1 MNKQFHFAFLLLCLV
16 FSCARENDLSS
27 ELEFQPVEQ
36 QEVFDPYIV
45 QGRLIVEFTDDIA
58 DDIENSRSKNSLPVT
73 KSAGINALLESC
85 GVVSL
90 ERIFPYDEQWEERHR
105 AFGLHRFY
113 YVDFDTAIPVTKAAD
128 SFDNLPEIVSAQP
141 ERMKVQTEVFNDPY
155 LSYQWHYSNNG
166 VGSTYVAGADI
177 NVFPVW
183 ERYTGGSPEVIVCVE
198 DGGVDLT
205 HPDLAAICLPGGPD
219 GSCSFINGY
228 GGYDIPADDHGTHV
242 AGTVAAINNNGIGVC
257 GVAGGLDGKGGVRI
271 MSTPIL
277 MEDPSNPDKTIGGNS
292 AQAFVWA
299 ADHGAVISQNS
310 WAYGYKNAEDAKNG
324 YISSDDKMGIDYFIA
339 NAGIDKDGNQVGP
352 MRGGVVIFA
361 AGNESYNY
369 AWPSMYEPVIAVGAI
384 SSTANPAYYTNYG
397 DWVDICAPGGDYK
410 VGPQVYSTLPGGQ
423 YGNKQGTSMA
433 CPHVSG
439 VAALVVSHRGGI
451 GFTNEMLKECLL
463 KGANYDYQYKHL
475 IGPLVDALGAVTYG
489 SEGVPEPV
497 EDFNVS
503 VASNI
508 LTLDWKVTADPD
520 DYVADRYLLLAS
532 KDRESLLNFSPK
544 SPSSAVTIAEIGTSG
559 KKVGDA
565 ISQKITG
572 LDFASLYYVAIMA
585 IDYSGNY
592 SDLSPIKTATTGVN
606 NAPVISVLGELDN
619 PVNVHAHS
627 ELSFQLSII
636 DPDGHTVKP
645 TFNPG
650 SQAATISSTSDPA
663 IWDVK
668 IVGRNAE
675 AGSYTAK
682 IKVSDEFG
690 ATSEWQI
697 SYTILPNHTPV
708 SLKAIEDVLFTKVGE
723 SFSLKADEY
732 FKEEDGERIKYSF
745 KASTSNVAHV
755 YQEGENI
762 VITALGYGM
771 TTITLTASDGLGESV
786 SVDFNVLVRDPSK
799 GPEVSVKDNEL
810 SITTYYD
817 GEVNVLITNS
827 LGALVLSE
835 KFTSE
840 VFSPVK
846 LDISNFAP
854 GRYSLKSEYD
864 GNIFTSVFVKK

>member
-1 MNKQFHFAFLLLCLV
+1 MKKSLFFTLLVLWLFC
-16 FSCARENDLSS
+16 SCAKDETFTDVTD
-27 ELEFQPVEQ
+27 FQSIEQ
-36 QEVFDPYIV
+36 NQEDPYIV
-45 QGRLIVEFTDDIA
+45 PGRLLVEFTDEIA
-58 DDIENSRSKNSLPVT
+58 DDIERTKSGHSLPTT
-73 KSAGINALLESC
+73 KSAGINALLESY

-90 ERIFPYDEQWEERHR
+90 ERVFPYDEEWESRHR
-105 AFGLHRFY
+105 KYGLHRFY
-113 YVDFDTAIPVTKAAD
+113 YVDFDSSVPVTKAVD
-128 SFDNLPEIVSAQP
+128 SFDLLPEVLSAEP
-141 ERMKVQTEVFNDPY
+141 ERMKVQTALFNDPY
-155 LSYQWHYSNNG
+155 LSYQWHYINPG
-166 VGSTYVAGADI
+166 VGSTYMPGADI
-177 NVFPVW
+177 NVLPVW
-183 ERYTGGSPEVIVCVE
+183 ERYTGGSSEVIVCVE

-205 HPDLAAICLPGGPD
+205 HPDLAAVCIPGGPD
-219 GSCSFINGY
+219 GSYSFINGY
-228 GGYDIPADDHGTHV
+228 EGFEIPVDSHGTHV

-257 GVAGGLDGKGGVRI
+257 GVAGGLDGNGGVRI

-277 MEDPSNPDKTIGGNS
+277 MTDPNNPDKTIGGRS
-292 AQAFVWA
+292 GAAFVWA

-310 WAYGYKNAEDAKNG
+310 WAYGYKTNEDAKKG
-324 YISSDDKMGIDYFIA
+324 YISSDDKLGIDYFID

-352 MRGGVVIFA
+352 MRGGIVIFA
-361 AGNESYNY
+361 AGNEAFDY
-369 AWPSMYEPVIAVGAI
+369 AWPSMYERVVSVGAI
-384 SSTANPAYYTNYG
+384 SSLGTPAYYTNYG

-544 SPSSAVTIAEIGTSG
+544 SPSSAVTVAEIGTSG

-675 AGSYTAK
+675 AGSYTAR

>member
-1 MNKQFHFAFLLLCLV
+1 MKKSLFFTLLVLWLFC
-16 FSCARENDLSS
+16 SCAKDETFTDVTD
-27 ELEFQPVEQ
+27 FQSIEQ
-36 QEVFDPYIV
+36 NQEDPYIV
-45 QGRLIVEFTDDIA
+45 PGRLLVEFTDEIA
-58 DDIENSRSKNSLPVT
+58 DDIERTKSGHSLPTT
-73 KSAGINALLESC
+73 KSAGINALLESY

-90 ERIFPYDEQWEERHR
+90 ERVFPYDEEWESRHR
-105 AFGLHRFY
+105 KYGLHRFY
-113 YVDFDTAIPVTKAAD
+113 YVDFDSSVPVTKAVD
-128 SFDNLPEIVSAQP
+128 SFDLLPEVLSAEP
-141 ERMKVQTEVFNDPY
+141 ERMKVQTALFNDPY
-155 LSYQWHYSNNG
+155 LSYQWHYINPG
-166 VGSTYVAGADI
+166 VGSTYMPGADI
-177 NVFPVW
+177 NVLPVW
-183 ERYTGGSPEVIVCVE
+183 ERYTGGSSEVIVCVE

-205 HPDLAAICLPGGPD
+205 HPDLAAVCIPGGPD
-219 GSCSFINGY
+219 GSYSFINGY
-228 GGYDIPADDHGTHV
+228 EGFEIPVDSHGTHV

-257 GVAGGLDGKGGVRI
+257 GVAGGLDGNGGVRI

-277 MEDPSNPDKTIGGNS
+277 MTDPNNPDKTIGGRS
-292 AQAFVWA
+292 GAAFVWA

-310 WAYGYKNAEDAKNG
+310 WAYGYKTNEDAKKG
-324 YISSDDKMGIDYFIA
+324 YISSDDKLGIDYFID

-352 MRGGVVIFA
+352 MRGGIVIFA
-361 AGNESYNY
+361 AGNEAFDY
-369 AWPSMYEPVIAVGAI
+369 AWPSMYERVVSVGAI
-384 SSTANPAYYTNYG
+384 SSLGTPSYYTNYG
-397 DWVDICAPGGDYK
+397 SWVDICAPGGD
-410 VGPQVYSTLPGGQ
+410 VQIGPSVYSTLPNAL
-423 YGNKQGTSMA
+423 YGTKQGTSMA

-439 VAALVVSHRGGI
+439 VAALVVSHRGGL
-451 GFTNEMLKECLL
+451 GFTNDMLKECLL

-497 EDFNVS
+497 EDFETS
-503 VASNI
+503 VASNFV
-508 LTLDWKVTADPD
+508 TMDWKVTADPD
-520 DYVADRYLLLAS
+520 DYIADKYLLIAS
-532 KDRESLLNFSPK
+532 KNRESLENFSPK
-544 SPSSAVTIAEIGTSG
+544 TSDPDVKVTIASTSG
-559 KKVGDA
+559 KKLGEP
-565 ISQKITG
+565 ISQTIRG
-572 LDFASLYYVAIMA
+572 LEFSSLYYVAIMA
-585 IDYSGNY
+585 IDYAGNY
-592 SDLSPIKTATTGVN
+592 SELSPIKTVTTGD
-606 NAPVISVLGELDN
+606 NASPQIEIVQEIEKPLK
-619 PVNVHAHS
+619 VHAH
-627 ELSFQLSII
+627 EEIQVQLSIT
-636 DPDGHTVKP
+636 DPDGHAISQ
-645 TFNPG
+645 TFVPG
-650 SQAATISSTSDPA
+650 SGALSLSSTSEPS
-663 IWDVK
+663 IWDLK
-668 IVGRNAE
+668 FVGRNAE

-682 IKVSDEFG
+682 IIATDEFG
-690 ATSEWQI
+690 ASSLLELP
-697 SYTILPNHTPV
+697 YTILPNHAPA
-708 SLKAIEDVLFTKVGE
+708 SLKQIDNVLFTKTGE
-723 SFSLKADEY
+723 SLSLKADEY